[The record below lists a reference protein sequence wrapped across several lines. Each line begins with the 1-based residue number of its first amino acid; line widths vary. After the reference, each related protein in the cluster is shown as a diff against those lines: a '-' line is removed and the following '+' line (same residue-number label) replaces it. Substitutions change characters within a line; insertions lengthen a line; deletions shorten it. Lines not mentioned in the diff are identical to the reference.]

1 MYLDSGAG
9 LRSLPRL
16 GAIVFYLVTHG
27 VVMSDD
33 GMDMAM
39 LKRIAIHVCGGDVGS
54 CVGLGV
60 GEDIHG
66 WMRCGVAGDVIGDAM
81 MSDGSAVS

>member
-1 MYLDSGAG
+1 MYAVVTRGHALG
-9 LRSLPRL
+9 L
-16 GAIVFYLVTHG
+16 V
-27 VVMSDD
+27 
-33 GMDMAM
+33 
-39 LKRIAIHVCGGDVGS
+39 
-54 CVGLGV
+54 GV